1 MEVDSAYSLIAHAID
16 EGKAAAGYLI
26 VGDVR
31 GNCAELAEKILKKL
45 YPDAQDQIGNKSHP
59 DVVYLEPEG
68 KSRIIKVESVREKLV
83 ERMGVTSFSGGWK
96 TGVICGADRMKAEAA
111 NSFLKT
117 LEEPTPKTMFLL
129 LTDAP
134 EMMLPTI
141 VSRSQRID
149 LEVTGEFFDEAQA
162 AEIMAMTAAKD
173 VYGLVDALKSL
184 KEECEDEDE
193 AMVRKSFFRTIMKVA
208 RQLMVSG
215 TLEDHLAFRNVE
227 AVEDA
232 YRQSEKSLSDE
243 AVISQLMDRLRLVG

>member
-1 MEVDSAYSLIAHAID
+1 MEVDSAYGLIAHAID
-16 EGKAAAGYLI
+16 EGKAATGYLI

-31 GNCAELAEKILKKL
+31 GNCAELTEMILKKL
-45 YPDAQDQIGNKSHP
+45 YPEAQDQIENRSHP

-83 ERMGVTSFSGGWK
+83 ETMNVTSFSGGWK

-117 LEEPTPKTMFLL
+117 LEEPTAKTMFLL

-141 VSRSQRID
+141 ISRTQRID
-149 LEVTGEFFDEAQA
+149 LEVTGEFFDEERAE
-162 AEIMAMTAAKD
+162 EIMEMTKAKD
-173 VYGLVDALKSL
+173 TYGLAAML
-184 KEECEDEDE
+184 KELKAECEDGDE
-193 AMVRKSFFRTIMKVA
+193 AMVRKAFFRTIMKVA
-208 RQLMVSG
+208 RGLMVSG
-215 TLEDHLAFRNVE
+215 KLEDYRAFRNVE

-232 YRQSEKSLSDE
+232 YRQSEKSMSEED
-243 AVISQLMDRLRLVG
+243 VISQLMDRLALG